1 MNIKWIN
8 SATYVSASIINIFL
22 IDIFN
27 YCCTNS
33 DICYIGVQENSYV
46 KWGIVTK
53 NVATAPLC
61 GHDGNVKTSTGYVQN
76 LF

>member
-8 SATYVSASIINIFL
+8 SATQVSSSIINIFL

-33 DICYIGVQENSYV
+33 DICYIGVQENNYV
-46 KWGIVTK
+46 KWGIATK
-53 NVATAPLC
+53 M
-61 GHDGNVKTSTGYVQN
+61 
-76 LF
+76 